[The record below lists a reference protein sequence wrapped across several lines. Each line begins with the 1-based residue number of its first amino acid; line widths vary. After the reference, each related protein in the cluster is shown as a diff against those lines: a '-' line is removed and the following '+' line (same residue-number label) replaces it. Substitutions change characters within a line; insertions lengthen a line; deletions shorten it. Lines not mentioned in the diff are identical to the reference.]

1 MGGPYTAT
9 ALEKLDLID
18 SYPSTGAP
26 GVQGMQIRVSEIP
39 DDGLRLLDPAALGGV
54 YPDPTWTLDAVD
66 LFVERRGEK
75 VAIAGRFEATA
86 HLQCSRCL
94 DPLVV
99 RVEPG
104 VDLQVMP
111 QPSGR
116 HGQMELGRDD
126 LEVDFYQADVLDVGG
141 LLRSETDLA
150 LPMKPLC
157 RLDCRGLCPVCGG
170 NRNVTE
176 CRCETRGTD
185 PRLAPLEALRRLQ

>member
-1 MGGPYTAT
+1 
-9 ALEKLDLID
+9 
-18 SYPSTGAP
+18 
-26 GVQGMQIRVSEIP
+26 MQIRVPEIP

-54 YPDPTWTLDAVD
+54 YPEPAWTLDAVD
-66 LFVERRGEK
+66 LLVERRGEK
-75 VAIAGRFEATA
+75 VTIAGRFEATA
-86 HLQCSRCL
+86 HLLCSRCL
-94 DPLVV
+94 DPLVA

-104 VDLQVMP
+104 VDLQLVP

-116 HGQMELGRDD
+116 LTQIELGRDD
-126 LEVDFYQADVLDVGG
+126 LEVDFYQGDVLDVGG

-157 RLDCRGLCPVCGG
+157 RPDCRGLCPVCGG

-176 CRCETRGTD
+176 CRCETRETD